1 MRNDRAFTARG
12 SDEDSDE
19 LVGLAWDRGRAFRI
33 PVPVPYSVFVRF
45 RRLSKQEV
53 TNAQP
58 PPSSPCA
65 IFPIGRSRL
74 KVACRSTSVSA

>member
-12 SDEDSDE
+12 SDEDGDE

-53 TNAQP
+53 TNAQAAGPTKASP
-58 PPSSPCA
+58 PTSSAKPTR
-65 IFPIGRSRL
+65 GGG
-74 KVACRSTSVSA
+74 SVLSP